1 MTMKLT
7 EALDRIEALELDDVV
22 FAKRPW
28 TLQTESEIGRLD
40 DDYGVPPGVSKR
52 GFDYFIDVPTALEVL
67 EVLST
72 RNATASDKRELLLH
86 YAEFDAYPNWVY
98 SKK

>member
-1 MTMKLT
+1 MTIKLGY
-7 EALDRIEALELDDVV
+7 ALDRIESLELDEVV

-28 TLQTESEIGRLD
+28 TLETESEIGRLD
-40 DDYGVPPGVSKR
+40 DDNGVPPSVSNR

-72 RNATASDKRELLLH
+72 RDATPSDKRELLLH
-86 YAEFDAYPNWVY
+86 YGEFDAYPSWVY
-98 SKK
+98 SK